1 MAEDARDHQIPAS
14 TNNPSSETPHNRA
27 ATAAGH
33 NPSAN
38 RQTQPP
44 EDKPPDPQ
52 PNPPAAP
59 SSAAGGTTITPDA
72 LRVPSEAAAAPAH
85 HISAGLAAR
94 LTHRSPAHATQT
106 RSGAFTAEEV
116 ASRQLSEEEVRFL
129 STMDVSSGQLVPTP
143 LQLFL
148 KYNCSGSGKMTLPE
162 FTALV
167 QDTDGLH
174 ETPLPEVQAYS
185 LVQFRTADQDKDG
198 MIGMDGFNA
207 HLLLSADFFTH
218 YFLQLCWKFPNHKA
232 GINPGADL
240 FGLFVK
246 ASSAGS
252 SGRLEE
258 MSQHQ
263 FQHVCKHSKLLDGKR
278 LKQVEVDIIYSRA
291 KGAEQL
297 LKDYLPLRASD
308 RCTAKLYYP
317 QFLFALQHVA
327 TIKRITF
334 LQVVPEE
341 VLLRPIGLPPSQ
353 AAHERAYLARLTYEV
368 KIEAMLRDGRRLQ
381 AKPGQG
387 RASTPA
393 PGEAAAPGKAAAPG
407 PPFPPSAAMQDHSQL
422 GASKNSTETAGCEF
436 RAKGVAGL
444 SDPDTMYQANH
455 LSTDELVIV
464 LKRVF
469 ETHNKSKGGLDKSDM
484 DRACFV
490 RCIRE
495 CRLSA
500 AGGGTTSAQL
510 DAIFARLA
518 SAGQRTVNFPQ
529 FLEALRQVAR
539 VTRLSLNEVM
549 VPIVVVGGPLPRA

>member
-59 SSAAGGTTITPDA
+59 SSAAGGTTITPNA

-174 ETPLPEVQAYS
+174 EAYS

-258 MSQHQ
+258 MSQH
-263 FQHVCKHSKLLDGKR
+263 
-278 LKQVEVDIIYSRA
+278 
-291 KGAEQL
+291 
-297 LKDYLPLRASD
+297 
-308 RCTAKLYYP
+308 
-317 QFLFALQHVA
+317 
-327 TIKRITF
+327 
-334 LQVVPEE
+334 QVVPEE

-469 ETHNKSKGGLDKSDM
+469 ETHNKSKVRGGGLDKSDM
-484 DRACFV
+484 DRQCFI

-495 CRLSA
+495 CRLQA
-500 AGGGTTSAQL
+500 AGGDMNSAQL
-510 DAIFARLA
+510 DTIFTRLA
-518 SAGQRTVNFPQ
+518 CAGKRTLNFPQ

-549 VPIVVVGGPLPRA
+549 VPIVVVGGPLPKA